1 MSVETLHAAEHAA
14 GLAIG
19 LSEAVM
25 QDIAE
30 SQRPRIVD
38 LGYVPVQTEHYGLQT
53 FRAVRAIAGPDNI
66 AMDKGGTRLRVCD
79 IDAEARALGADMYS
93 KLQLGLTDIDGNPI
107 KGGKTVINA
116 DRNILTGSDTMQ
128 LFYNLGGIMLGA
140 GIAGHNKSVPAGDMG
155 TNNPLYMKRFAH
167 AVKASGDPYWQASI
181 TGKPDEAGEGGL
193 EFRPHATGYGVYLA
207 AVELRKMLEIDGPT
221 RITISGAGNV
231 GGYFGHY
238 ASQDSENQFSIR
250 GYSDQG
256 GTLAVMNNDPQ
267 YGIKVDDELMKIMDN
282 PSFSGDKL
290 EAIAAVLAE
299 RQPELT
305 LRLTRDSRDIMTVPT
320 DIFCPA
326 SVRGL
331 INDKAAR
338 SLAAAGIV
346 EAGNDTITEPAAKAL
361 AERGVRVIP
370 GAAANIG
377 GVDISL
383 REHGYNISAVRSGA
397 EKPTF
402 DDTKKML
409 EDSTK
414 ERFTAIHDMAEKLG
428 TTDLELACNGLIVAR
443 KAQLVGYSAF
453 DLTA

>member
-25 QDIAE
+25 RDIAE

-53 FRAVRAIAGPDNI
+53 FRAVRAIAGPDDI

-79 IDAEARALGADMYS
+79 IDAEAMALGADMYS
-93 KLQLGLTDIDGNPI
+93 KLQHGLTDVDGKPV

-116 DRNILTGSDTMQ
+116 DRNILTAVDTMQ
-128 LFYNLGGIMLGA
+128 LFRNLGGAMLDA
-140 GIAGHNKSVPAGDMG
+140 GIAGYNKSVPAGDMG
-155 TNNPLYMKRFAH
+155 TNDPRYMKAYAH
-167 AVKASGDPYWQASI
+167 AIKASGDHYWQASI
-181 TGKPDEAGEGGL
+181 TGKPHEEGEGGL

-207 AVELRKMLEIDGPT
+207 AIELRTMLGLEGPT

-231 GGYFGHY
+231 GGYFGLY

-256 GTLAVMNNDPQ
+256 GTLAVMNSDPQ
-267 YGIKVDDELMKIMDN
+267 VGIKVDNKLMEIMDN

-290 EAIAAVLAE
+290 EAIAKLLE
-299 RQPELT
+299 KQQPELA

-331 INDKAAR
+331 IDTKTAP
-338 SLAAAGIV
+338 SLAAIGVV
-346 EAGNDTITEPAAKAL
+346 EAGNNTTTDAAAEIL
-361 AERGVRVIP
+361 AERGIRVIP

-383 REHGYNISAVRSGA
+383 REHARNVLAVRQGA
-397 EKPTF
+397 ENPTF
-402 DDTKKML
+402 DETKKML

-414 ERFTAIHDMAEKLG
+414 ERFAAIHSMAEKLG
-428 TTDLELACNGLIVAR
+428 TTDLELACNGLIVVR
-443 KAQLVGYSAF
+443 KAQLIGYDAF
-453 DLTA
+453 A